1 MVFLGLPH
9 EHAQFVQT
17 FGKVRYLPTKD
28 LLQMAS
34 LIAGSSLFIGNQSV
48 HCWIAMALGHPLIQE
63 SWPQQQDSMVAR
75 DNAMFVID
83 NGELDIP
90 EREEARQ
97 TTYNL
102 LTLPS

>member
-1 MVFLGLPH
+1 
-9 EHAQFVQT
+9 
-17 FGKVRYLPTKD
+17 
-28 LLQMAS
+28 MAS

-48 HCWIAMALGHPLIQE
+48 HCWIAMALGHPLVQE

-75 DNAMFVID
+75 DNAIFVTD
-83 NGELDIP
+83 DGELNIP

-97 TTYNL
+97 TSRNL